1 MNSKQ
6 GARYIKKRMGNELK
20 NKILE
25 YNGILIEQLPKQRST
40 ISICPKCN
48 FTNILE
54 NKYCTSCSY
63 LLSPEAYDEIKQNE
77 EKRFIEL
84 KRKYTNKITTIE
96 NQMYVLLKKVDIL
109 NLD

>member
-54 NKYCTSCSY
+54 NKDCTSCGC
-63 LLSPEAYDEIKQNE
+63 LLLPEAYDEIKQKGKKKVYRIE
-77 EKRFIEL
+77 EKIHE
-84 KRKYTNKITTIE
+84 
-96 NQMYVLLKKVDIL
+96 
-109 NLD
+109 